1 MGFDQSHVDSAF
13 AALGLGPPSPAEV
26 TAIEAVNGPIV
37 WVDYSQSNQTF
48 EFPALPAAQ
57 VISELPEVQSQVV
70 PVAQMFDVALGY
82 FPLQKTLASMV
93 ASDLTELQ
101 LATALVSSQAF
112 ANVNNG
118 GVLLDP
124 NQPVSAGL
132 VDALFINTLGHPP
145 SVATLDGFE
154 GLTNAQAFLAFATS
168 DAVSNS
174 IAPNVQGYLTGVVTL
189 ATGIIGF
196 DPLPADAVGIV
207 GQSSAM
213 QANGAQI
220 VHSA

>member
-93 ASDLTELQ
+93 ASDLTESQ

-154 GLTNAQAFLAFATS
+154 GLTNAQAFLAFANVGRGVELDS
-168 DAVSNS
+168 AKCAGLPDGRGDACHRNHR
-174 IAPNVQGYLTGVVTL
+174 
-189 ATGIIGF
+189 F
-196 DPLPADAVGIV
+196 R
-207 GQSSAM
+207 SSARGCRGYRRPELGD
-213 QANGAQI
+213 AG
-220 VHSA
+220 